1 MSTLAFKTLFICTPA
16 FFVGFLPFIIMDVL
30 RYNRK
35 LYFWNMRYISYTL
48 IAITCFC
55 TSIHAQEKW
64 DLRKIVDYAVAN
76 NISIKQSE
84 VQSAITELA
93 YKQSKLALYPNANFN
108 ASTSVNSGRNQDPTS
123 FSLITQTYLNAG
135 LQLQTSADIFNW
147 FSKKNT
153 ILSNQWQ
160 YEASKAS
167 VDKLKNDISLTV
179 ANDYLQILLTREQE
193 NIAQV
198 QLKQT
203 QAQLANTRKL
213 VDAGS
218 LPELNA
224 SELEAQEAVDSANYI
239 SARGNV
245 VQATLVLK
253 SVLNMD
259 AAQPFD
265 VAVPPVE
272 LIPLEKI
279 ADLQPDAV
287 YELAIKNLPQQR
299 VNEFKLKAAQK
310 AAEAARGNM
319 YPTFS
324 LFGGL
329 SSNYINAKSSIYA
342 PTGTY
347 SNNPLSPQIDVNG
360 TVYKVSS
367 PDYSIVGKKGTPFF
381 TQIDNNFRQ
390 QIGLSMSVPIFSA
403 GQLRTNYRRSKL
415 NIKSAEL
422 QQQSDNLSIKQDIY
436 QAYNAATVALEKFNA
451 SQKSV
456 AASQR
461 TYDYAQKRYEVGML
475 GTFELITQQNNLF
488 RAKLQAV
495 LNQYDFV
502 FKMKVLEFYRGQ
514 GIKL

>member
-1 MSTLAFKTLFICTPA
+1 
-16 FFVGFLPFIIMDVL
+16 MDVR
-30 RYNRK
+30 RYSRM

-55 TSIHAQEKW
+55 ATAHAQEKW

-84 VQSAITELA
+84 VQAAISGLVF
-93 YKQSKLALYPNANFN
+93 KQSKLSVYPNANFSGN
-108 ASTSVNSGRNQDPTS
+108 TSFNSGRNQDAS
-123 FSLITQTYLNAG
+123 FNLVTQSYVGAS

-160 YEASKAS
+160 YEASKAAT
-167 VDKLKNDISLTV
+167 DKLKNDISLTV

-193 NIAQV
+193 NIALV
-198 QLKQT
+198 QLRQT
-203 QAQLANTRKL
+203 QAQLNNTRKL
-213 VDAGS
+213 VNAGS

-253 SVLNMD
+253 SVLNFD
-259 AAQPFD
+259 AATPFD
-265 VAVPPVE
+265 VAVPPVDQ
-272 LIPLEKI
+272 IPIEKI

-287 YELAIKNLPQQR
+287 YALAIKNLPQQR

-310 AAEAARGNM
+310 AADAARGSM
-319 YPTFS
+319 YPTIS
-324 LFGGL
+324 AFGNLG
-329 SSNYINAKSSIYA
+329 SGYNSINMEPMGSKLVNPPIGKVTVGATDYSV
-342 PTGTY
+342 Y
-347 SNNPLSPQIDVNG
+347 SNQPFLQ
-360 TVYKVSS
+360 Y
-367 PDYSIVGKKGTPFF
+367 DYGKPAFSK
-381 TQIDNNFRQ
+381 QLNENFRQ
-390 QIGLSMSVPIFSA
+390 SVGIGISVPIFNGA
-403 GQLRTNYRRSKL
+403 QLRTNYERSKL
-415 NIKSAEL
+415 NIKTAQL
-422 QQQSDNLSIKQDIY
+422 QQDLDNQTIKQDIY

-461 TYDYAQKRYEVGML
+461 TLEFAQKRYEVGML

-488 RAKLQAV
+488 RAKLQDV